1 MVFIMKKIISSLLIL
16 VVVCFVGILM
26 FNDMEAPSITLSTDK
41 NVISPNLD
49 ITVTAQDTK
58 SAIKNITIST
68 IHNGIKTPLAEQ
80 RFTDKNQIQHLPFSI
95 QNTGIKNGDLSIE
108 ITAIDDSFAWFG
120 RGNKETTLI
129 NFTVDSTPPRVI
141 VKTSPPN
148 VRRGGT
154 AVVAYSVSKEVS
166 RSGVDVN
173 GLFFPGYQQDNGDY
187 ICFFAFPYY
196 METND
201 FIPQLVVEDI
211 AGNNQTGPLA
221 VYKINRTFKH
231 DDINISE
238 SFINAKYQEFSSM
251 VKGNYSGVELFLKV
265 NGPVRQS
272 NAERL
277 FEIARNTT
285 PYVQWQNRFLRM
297 PRTATRSG
305 FADHRTYFWAG
316 QPVDEQTHL
325 GLDLASV
332 VHDNVPATNNGRVVF
347 TGYLGI
353 YGNLVILDHGAGI
366 HSLYSH
372 LSEISV
378 NEGDVLKTG
387 DILGKT
393 GATGMAGGDHLHYG
407 ILVGGL
413 EVAPVEWLDPK
424 WIKDNITDR
433 LKEAGTP
440 LP

>member
-95 QNTGIKNGDLSIE
+95 QNTGSKNGDLSIE

-251 VKGNYSGVELFLKV
+251 VEGNYSGVELFLKV